1 MPVFV
6 TDPGPPVPTRLPEAF
21 RGQHVGVVDELNET
35 QKAHESRDEPIDPD
49 AERDQQTLARRALR
63 EYGEQS
69 PADPGDDAAYLPV
82 SRIGSERILSVPAT
96 ASLPDGLVTMEDRSI
111 RHLVV
116 TADGH
121 VAGLVDQRWVL
132 ETLREQEGDE
142 RLVTFQNIE
151 LPPFL
156 TVTPETDAHQ
166 LARLMLAHQLDAA
179 LVIGPGGGATGLVT
193 ATDFLRHYAQASQ
206 QEGDA

>member
-1 MPVFV
+1 M
-6 TDPGPPVPTRLPEAF
+6 PTRLPEAF
-21 RGQHVGVVDELNET
+21 RGRHVGVVDELNET
-35 QKAHESRDEPIDPD
+35 QKAHAARDEPIDPN

-69 PADPGDDAAYLPV
+69 DADPGDDAAYLPV
-82 SRIGSERILSVPAT
+82 SSLASEHVLALPAT
-96 ASLPDGLVTMEDRSI
+96 ASLPDGLTTMDSGSVH
-111 RHLVV
+111 HLVI
-116 TADGH
+116 TAEGH

-132 ETLREQEGDE
+132 ETLRSYSGDE
-142 RLVTFQNIE
+142 RLATFQSIE

-156 TVTPETDAHQ
+156 TATPETDAHQ

-179 LVIGPGGGATGLVT
+179 LVIGSNGEASGLVT
-193 ATDFLRHYAQASQ
+193 ATDFLRRYAQASE